1 MTPVL
6 TTAVMGRAMHV
17 MGSGGGLNS
26 TTAASVTTIGSN
38 SPSVCPIQRLVRSG
52 SLLERDG
59 VLAAYVTDR
68 LIESWTPEQ
77 FAGRLRRGIE
87 RGLRVLSAETIYT

>member
-1 MTPVL
+1 
-6 TTAVMGRAMHV
+6 MGRVMHV
-17 MGSGGGLNS
+17 MGPGGGLNS
-26 TTAASVTTIGSN
+26 KAAASETAIGSG
-38 SPSVCPIQRLVRSG
+38 SPSVCPIQRLARSG

-87 RGLRVLSAETIYT
+87 RGL

>member
-1 MTPVL
+1 
-6 TTAVMGRAMHV
+6 
-17 MGSGGGLNS
+17 
-26 TTAASVTTIGSN
+26 
-38 SPSVCPIQRLVRSG
+38 VCPIQRLARSG

-87 RGLRVLSAETIYT
+87 RGLRVLSAETIYV

>member
-1 MTPVL
+1 
-6 TTAVMGRAMHV
+6 MGRAMHV

-26 TTAASVTTIGSN
+26 KAAASETTIGSN
-38 SPSVCPIQRLVRSG
+38 SPSVCPIQRLARSG

-77 FAGRLRRGIE
+77 FAGRFRREIE
-87 RGLRVLSAETIYT
+87 RGLTRAADNGMCELG